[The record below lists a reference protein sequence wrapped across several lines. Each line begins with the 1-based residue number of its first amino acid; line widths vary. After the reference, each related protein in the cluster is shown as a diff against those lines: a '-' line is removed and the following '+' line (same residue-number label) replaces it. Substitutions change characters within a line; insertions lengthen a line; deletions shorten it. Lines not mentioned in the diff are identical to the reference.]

1 MYVVLLQTFND
12 LMEFLRSIL
21 KIWITNIYPLT
32 INLTYIFWAISK
44 IRYFQEGSCD
54 IFLKFQDLKVFVF
67 DNVWTQHVS
76 DIFSV
81 AKQFISFFVAIL
93 SKCLD
98 DHHYTRKHE
107 KEIYKCE
114 SLIDSSCPYL
124 LCFELL
130 VNFFMSMHE
139 WTVISCHWIIVFDN
153 CMVPFD

>member
-21 KIWITNIYPLT
+21 KMWITNIYPLT

-44 IRYFQEGSCD
+44 IRYFQESSCD

-107 KEIYKCE
+107 KRNLHLYF
-114 SLIDSSCPYL
+114 LPL
-124 LCFELL
+124 LLLKPSISQIKGFSGCFHKLF
-130 VNFFMSMHE
+130 VSWGGPNKN
-139 WTVISCHWIIVFDN
+139 T
-153 CMVPFD
+153 